1 MVKFRMLCRDKPKR
15 MTNIEQ
21 FRPKYPVLHVYRG
34 WALPDRVPVW
44 IWDYF
49 IGAEGG
55 CIVATSIEKPSLPEL
70 RNEYDYPVIIDE
82 D

>member
-1 MVKFRMLCRDKPKR
+1 

-21 FRPKYPVLHVYRG
+21 FRPTYPVLYVYRG
-34 WALPDRVPVW
+34 WTLPDRVPVW

-49 IGAEGG
+49 IDAEAS
-55 CIVATSIEKPSLPEL
+55 CIVHTSIEKPSLCEL
-70 RNEYDYPVIIDE
+70 RDEYECPVIIDE